1 MINCQY
7 CELYDDD
14 DDDDDDDDYDDDYYC
29 NYIKRILGI
38 FPNDFG

>member
-14 DDDDDDDDYDDDYYC
+14 DDDDDDDDYYYYS